1 MVGYRVHLG
10 VQLQVMEEG
19 QCDWGRKE
27 NERETRGRVVTVGWF
42 TEAFL
47 LMKLFQW
54 QSR

>member
-1 MVGYRVHLG
+1 MVGNRVHLG
-10 VQLQVMEEG
+10 VQAQVMEEEEHDG
-19 QCDWGRKE
+19 EGKGK
-27 NERETRGRVVTVGWF
+27 ERETRGRVMTVGWF